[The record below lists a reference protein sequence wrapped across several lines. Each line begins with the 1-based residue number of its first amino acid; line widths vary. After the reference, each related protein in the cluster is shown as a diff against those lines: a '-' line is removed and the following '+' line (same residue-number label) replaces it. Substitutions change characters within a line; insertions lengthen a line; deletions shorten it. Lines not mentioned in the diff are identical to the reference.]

1 MTLTELSY
9 YSRRFLPLG
18 IISFLVLLIFFY
30 AFQLLFIYLGGQ
42 QKQTVVFDPTFGAIK
57 RLKVETVEN
66 KPNTFVIDTIEGR
79 PITSTQ
85 SAKIFYIP
93 PTTTRFGYRQK
104 VQTMAAAMGFNIN
117 NLEYAIVNE
126 KDAQYSD
133 VTGKALID
141 ITNYNFSYSY
151 NIKNNPAIFDNASLP
166 NDEQITNQATTYLK
180 TLGVYPEEFAQGKTN
195 IIYLRYDLNADT
207 ITTVNDARDANMA
220 EVDFYRPD
228 VEGVPIVPPRYFN
241 SQNYVTLVFR
251 GLDFT
256 VVKSQ
261 VKYFKKSEEV
271 IGTYPVKTGDQ
282 AWEELKQG
290 KGLVVS
296 MSEPSDIVKI
306 AKMFVAYVDLDVY
319 QEYLQPAYV
328 FLGDHNF
335 VGYVPAVINSYL
347 SE

>member
-42 QKQTVVFDPTFGAIK
+42 QKQTVVLDPTFGAIK
-57 RLKVETVEN
+57 RLQVETIQN
-66 KPNTFVIDTIEGR
+66 KPSTFVLDTIEGR
-79 PITSTQ
+79 PISSTE

-104 VQTMAAAMGFNIN
+104 VQAMATAMGFNTET
-117 NLEYAIVNE
+117 LDYTIVNE
-126 KDAQYSD
+126 KDAKYTD
-133 VTGKALID
+133 VTGQALID

-151 NIKNNPAIFDNASLP
+151 NIKNNPSIFDNASLP
-166 NDEQITNQATTYLK
+166 DDEQVTNQATTYLK

-195 IIYLRYDLNADT
+195 IIYLHYDSNADT
-207 ITTVNDARDANMA
+207 ITTVNTAQGANMV

-261 VKYFKKSEEV
+261 VKYFKKSNEV
-271 IGTYPVKTGDQ
+271 IGTYPLKTGNQ
-282 AWEELKQG
+282 AWEELNQG

-296 MSEPSDIVKI
+296 MSEPTDTIKI
-306 AKMFVAYVDLDVY
+306 AKMFVAYVDPDIY
-319 QEYLQPAYV
+319 QEYLQPVYV

-335 VGYVPAVINSYL
+335 VGYIPAVDNSYL
-347 SE
+347 RE